1 MELVFRA
8 YLTLNIDT
16 EENVLS
22 IDEDGHEETVQQL
35 IEDALYELD
44 GVKIKNINVTQ
55 HE

>member
-1 MELVFRA
+1 MDIVFRA

-35 IEDALYELD
+35 IEDALYEID
-44 GVKIKNINVTQ
+44 GVKIKSIKVTQ
-55 HE
+55 NE